1 MLLEAESRS
10 SLAAEINA
18 DRIQDGTVA
27 PGGRFSYTGQSG
39 NFNYLIAVESEPR
52 YRKTDTF
59 ESSRDANGNLLEV
72 REEAIVRDQND
83 LQASMN
89 LGYQFKNSLLQFNA
103 LLGRT
108 NPPTDVQRKIVDFR
122 GTEISSRDVRE
133 GNEFTRD
140 NWEIGGDYEYEFESS
155 AKYRVLSW

>member
-1 MLLEAESRS
+1 M
-10 SLAAEINA
+10 
-18 DRIQDGTVA
+18 
-27 PGGRFSYTGQSG
+27 
-39 NFNYLIAVESEPR
+39 
-52 YRKTDTF
+52 
-59 ESSRDANGNLLEV
+59 

-155 AKYRVLSW
+155 AKYRVLFLVNDSESDFTRERFDVFADGEDKELFYAALGAIENEFFAHPIPGTLPRNKPWSWA